1 MPLWSENRRRQSL
14 SRSNDSLR
22 FRHRPYAFDT
32 SSVVSLRSSSCQSP
46 DLVLPRPFPSV
57 LTTRAFDHSRRRWFG
72 TCSCQPVPRG
82 QPSSIKQLHT
92 LGPPRP
98 FALVAHN
105 RRQIGGGNIS
115 GFDESDRF
123 IMGLLRASTD
133 AVMVGSGT
141 LHQTAPEHL
150 FVADHVC
157 PEARHL
163 YAHYRTG
170 ALKKTTPPLQVVVSG
185 SGRMDLARAIFRTP
199 GIRTLIVTT
208 QAGSDLLAA
217 SGVGSLIST
226 EVRTLDGPI
235 VAPAFI
241 LELLRAEFGVSLL
254 LHEGGPTLFGK
265 FVANGC
271 VDELFLTI
279 APQVAGRNRQ
289 PLRPGLIAGVE
300 FLPEAA
306 PWLDIISVKERGN
319 HLFLRCSAV

>member
-1 MPLWSENRRRQSL
+1 MPETIRTLIDRRERPKLSVLPEELRIAYGGDLWFPPSGSQ
-14 SRSNDSLR
+14 
-22 FRHRPYAFDT
+22 RPYVIGNFVSTVDG
-32 SSVVSLRSSSCQSP
+32 VVSYEIAGKS
-46 DLVLPRPFPSV
+46 
-57 LTTRAFDHSRRRWFG
+57 
-72 TCSCQPVPRG
+72 
-82 QPSSIKQLHT
+82 
-92 LGPPRP
+92 
-98 FALVAHN
+98 
-105 RRQIGGGNIS
+105 GGGNIS

-123 IMGLLRASTD
+123 IMGLLRASAD

-141 LHQTAPEHL
+141 LHQTTPEHL

-157 PEARHL
+157 PEARDL
-163 YAHYRTG
+163 YAHYRSG
-170 ALKKTTPPLQVVVSG
+170 ALKKTAPPLQVVVSG
-185 SGRMDLARAIFRTP
+185 SGRMDLTRAIFRTP

-208 QAGSDLLAA
+208 QGGSDLLAA
-217 SGVGSLIST
+217 SGVRSLIST
-226 EVRTLDGPI
+226 EVRTLEGPI
-235 VAPAFI
+235 VAPASI

-306 PWLDIISVKERGN
+306 PWLDIVSVKERGN
-319 HLFLRCSAV
+319 HLFLRYSAV